1 MAINIWKY
9 NYYYKYNNL
18 SSGILKISLKEK
30 KEQKGSLH
38 QVFDL
43 SAMRKHISPSAT
55 YDVVR
60 KYFTTHVTSSQH
72 LATYKGSGNCSL
84 CNEWSLRMGYIHF
97 NFTNYKNNLLVA
109 FTIPLR
115 SPIWITDCPMMQ
127 KVYFFFI

>member
-60 KYFTTHVTSSQH
+60 KYFTTHVKSSQH
-72 LATYKGSGNCSL
+72 LATYKGSGYCSL
-84 CNEWSLRMGYIHF
+84 FNEWSLRMGYILL
-97 NFTNYKNNLLVA
+97 NFTTYINYIIVD
-109 FTIPLR
+109 FTIPFR
-115 SPIWITDCPMMQ
+115 SPMRITDCPMMQ
-127 KVYFFFI
+127 KVCFFFI